1 MREHPIYQK
10 AETFIRQ
17 FYEENNL
24 SETDCESRL
33 TEISKAISRNGTY
46 EHTSHELSYG
56 ARLAWRNSNRCIGR
70 LFWNSLN
77 VFDRRDAATEEEV
90 KEALLEHIEFATN
103 GGKIRSTVTIFKPS
117 VQTHDPVRTYN
128 HQLIRYAGYR
138 QQNGSIIGDPH
149 SIDMTDFC
157 RELGWQGEGTAFDV
171 LPIVIQIGHNDPYL
185 FEIPESYIKE
195 VRITHPQNQSFNEL
209 GLKWYA
215 VPIIS
220 EMKLEIGGIEYP
232 AAPFNGWYMETE
244 IAARNF
250 TDENR
255 YNMLRATADAFGL
268 NTQLQSTM
276 WKDRAVIEL
285 CTAVMHSFKKAGAS
299 IVDHHTASQQFELF
313 EQRESDEGREIT
325 GDWTWL
331 IPPVSP
337 ASSYV
342 FHKEYD
348 NTWKSP
354 NFFYQDS
361 LLNRPESEKLTC
373 PFTGSR
379 P

>member
-1 MREHPIYQK
+1 MEHPIYQK
-10 AETFIRQ
+10 AEDFIRQ
-17 FYEENNL
+17 YYKENGFNEAACEARLAEICL
-24 SETDCESRL
+24 SIRQS
-33 TEISKAISRNGTY
+33 GTY
-46 EHTSHELSYG
+46 QHTSEELTYG
-56 ARLAWRNSNRCIGR
+56 AKLAWRNSNRCIGR
-70 LFWNSLN
+70 LFWNSLS
-77 VFDRRDAATEEEV
+77 VSDKRDAASEEQV
-90 KEALLEHIEFATN
+90 KEALLEHIEYATN
-103 GGKIRSTVTIFKPS
+103 GGKIRSAVTIFKPS
-117 VQTHDPVRTYN
+117 ENTGDPVRIYN

-138 QQNGSIIGDPH
+138 QEDGSVIGDPH
-149 SIDMTDFC
+149 SVEMTEFC
-157 RELGWQGEGTAFDV
+157 IQLGWEGKGSPFDI
-171 LPIVIQIGHNDPYL
+171 LPIVIQIGENEPYL

-195 VRITHPQNQSFNEL
+195 VQITHPENVTFNEL

-220 EMKLEIGGIEYP
+220 EMKLEIGGIDYP

-255 YNMLRATADAFGL
+255 YNVLRDTAKAFGL
-268 NTQLQSTM
+268 NTQLQSAM

-285 CTAVMHSFKKAGAS
+285 CTAVMHSFKQAGVS

-313 EQRESDEGREIT
+313 EKKEIEEGRNIT

-337 ASSYV
+337 ASTHI
-342 FHKEYD
+342 FHKAYD

-354 NFFYQDS
+354 NFFYQAS
-361 LLNRPESEKLTC
+361 LFEKSETQKNTC
-373 PFTGSR
+373 PFTGVSK
-379 P
+379 